1 MNAPAGTVAWIAV
14 APVKAMGLVQLE
26 RATLERTG
34 IRGDRAFAVIDA
46 DARRIGGKRLGR
58 LTQIRP
64 DYDPG
69 SGRLALRFPDGTVV
83 AGSVEL
89 DAPIEAMFAEARLV
103 RPTVGRWS
111 AALSDW
117 TGQALRV
124 VAVAADGN
132 GLDRGPSATLLS
144 TAALA
149 SLAEAGGEKQPL
161 DGRRF
166 RMNFGIDG
174 VEAHAEDGWI
184 GRDIR
189 VGGAL
194 VRPVGNVGRCA
205 VTTQDPDTGSPTFD
219 TLRVLQETRG
229 WMDTTEPLPCG
240 VWADVLEAGEVRL
253 GDPIGPVMAAD
264 SAA

>member
-1 MNAPAGTVAWIAV
+1 MNASAGTVAWIAV

-26 RATLERTG
+26 HAVLEQTG

-46 DARRIGGKRLGR
+46 DARRIGGKRIGHLAR
-58 LTQIRP
+58 IRP
-64 DYDPG
+64 DYDPD
-69 SGRLALRFPDGTVV
+69 SGRLTLRFPDGAVV
-83 AGSVEL
+83 DGAIDL
-89 DAPIEAMFAEARLV
+89 DAPIDAMFSEPRSV
-103 RPTVGRWS
+103 RPVVGPWS
-111 AALSDW
+111 AALSEW

-161 DGRRF
+161 DRRRF

-174 VEAHAEDGWI
+174 VEAYAEDAWI

-205 VTTQDPDTGSPTFD
+205 VTTHDPDTGRPTFD
-219 TLRVLQETRG
+219 TLRYLQETRG

-240 VWADVLEAGEVRL
+240 VWAEVLEAGEVAL
-253 GDPIGPVMAAD
+253 GDPIGPAGAV
-264 SAA
+264 